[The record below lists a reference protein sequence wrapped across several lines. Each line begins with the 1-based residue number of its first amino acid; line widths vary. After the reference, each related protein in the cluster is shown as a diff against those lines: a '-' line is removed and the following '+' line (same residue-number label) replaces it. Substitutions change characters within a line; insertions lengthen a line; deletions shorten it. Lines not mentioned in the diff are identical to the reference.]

1 MSGRLRLDASGA
13 AEARIGAEG
22 LSAPERERAL
32 AAAGQALAAVL
43 HLRDEGR
50 LGFWSLPADR
60 ASIEATIAL
69 GEEIRA
75 RFEDVVVLGIGG
87 SSLGARAVVSALGG
101 GLRNLWPRQR
111 RGGPRLFFPDNSDP
125 ATFRELLSFLSP
137 ESTCFLAITKSG
149 TTAETLSQLAIARA
163 WLGDLHRD
171 RIVAVTDPEKGS
183 LRAIVAQ
190 EGWRSLPV
198 PPAVGGR
205 FSVLTAVG
213 LLPVAAAGLD
223 ARGLCEGADLM
234 RRRCE
239 EADPARN
246 PAALLAAVLQALDR
260 RGKRIHVLFS
270 YADALRDLGAWY
282 VQLWAESLG
291 KAESVGPTPL
301 AAVGATDQHS
311 LLQLLMEGP
320 RDKVVI
326 FVTVGDRGE
335 AVSIP
340 AWHSEDPA
348 LGYLAGKSLAE
359 LIDAEAAGTQAALEA
374 AGRPTLT
381 LHLPRI
387 DAHSIGEFLFL
398 WEAATA
404 IAGMLYGVDPFD
416 QPGVELSKRITQG
429 LLGRKG
435 YEEHAARLRAR
446 PAPDPAWI
454 LD

>member
-1 MSGRLRLDASGA
+1 
-13 AEARIGAEG
+13 
-22 LSAPERERAL
+22 
-32 AAAGQALAAVL
+32 
-43 HLRDEGR
+43 
-50 LGFWSLPADR
+50 
-60 ASIEATIAL
+60 
-69 GEEIRA
+69 
-75 RFEDVVVLGIGG
+75 
-87 SSLGARAVVSALGG
+87 
-101 GLRNLWPRQR
+101 
-111 RGGPRLFFPDNSDP
+111 
-125 ATFRELLSFLSP
+125 ATFRDLLAFLSP

-149 TTAETLSQLAIARA
+149 TTAETLSQLAIARE
-163 WLGDLHRD
+163 WLGPGHRD

-183 LRAIVAQ
+183 LRAIAAE
-190 EGWRSLPV
+190 EGWKSLPV
-198 PPAVGGR
+198 PPSVGGR

-223 ARGLCEGADLM
+223 ARGLCEGADAM
-234 RRRCE
+234 RMRCE
-239 EADPARN
+239 EPEPARN
-246 PAALLAAVLQALDR
+246 PAALLAAVLHALDR

-270 YADALRDLGAWY
+270 YADALRELGAWY

-291 KAESVGPTPL
+291 KSEAVGPTPL

-320 RDKVVI
+320 RDKAVI

-335 AVSIP
+335 PAPIP
-340 AWHSEDPA
+340 VWRPEDPS
-348 LGYLAGKSLAE
+348 LGYLGGKTLGE
-359 LIDAEAAGTQAALEA
+359 LIHAEAVGTQAALEA

-387 DAHSIGEFLFL
+387 DARSIGEFLFL

-404 IAGMLYGVDPFD
+404 IAGHLYGVDPFD

-446 PAPDPAWI
+446 PAPD
-454 LD
+454 